1 MSWLLHDPDE
11 WETVSHYHSYGEF
24 AGHPM
29 ASMSVGQRRRPSEEV
44 ARIKAEK
51 RRAHED
57 AVLAEADAIRAGRA
71 LLAQGTRI

>member
-1 MSWLLHDPDE
+1 MNWILYDPDE
-11 WETVSHYHSYGEF
+11 FETVIERQSYGEMF
-24 AGHPM
+24 GHPFG
-29 ASMSVGQRRRPSEEV
+29 SVSVGQRRRDPEEV

-57 AVLAEADAIRAGRA
+57 AVLAEADAIRAARA